1 MLHLFI
7 KRENHFALSRPNV
20 RGNASLR
27 EKKNWF
33 ILVFNHCISMDRWVA
48 VSRVLFTTLVNENFK
63 FSFQKN
69 DLNESIRTKELS
81 YKKDKSF

>member
-1 MLHLFI
+1 
-7 KRENHFALSRPNV
+7 
-20 RGNASLR
+20 
-27 EKKNWF
+27 
-33 ILVFNHCISMDRWVA
+33 MDRWVA